1 MRAITVLLALGRF
14 PNREA
19 RVVTGGRNHN
29 DAGINGVLN
38 QRRNRSVGASS
49 SDAHADDVCAVV
61 DGPSEAR
68 NHGLGAAVRQRANLD
83 VQNLYVGRNA
93 ADAGL

>member
-1 MRAITVLLALGRF
+1 MRAIAVLLALGRF

-38 QRRNRSVGASS
+38 QRRNCSVGASS
-49 SDAHADDVCAVV
+49 TDTHADDVCAVI
-61 DGPSEAR
+61 DRPLQAR
-68 NHGLGAAVRQRANLD
+68 NHRFGATVRQRANLD
-83 VQNLYVGRNA
+83 IQNLDVGSDA
-93 ADAGL
+93 TDAGL